1 MSGPYTAVEAVNAKV
16 RTLST
21 EKKVGWF
28 TRWFDRKCREAWTRA
43 NQEEVAGTSG
53 LRLVATHDHSIDA
66 EGMTIRLFN
75 ATGGTIVE
83 FRRYDRVKD
92 RSDNK
97 MYVIPA
103 GEEFGEKF
111 AKIVSMEMMR

>member
-1 MSGPYTAVEAVNAKV
+1 MSGPYAVLESVNAKV

-28 TRWFDRKCREAWTRA
+28 TRWFDRKCREAWERA
-43 NQEEVAGTSG
+43 NQSEVAGIRASP
-53 LRLVATHDHSIDA
+53 VSIHESHSIDS
-66 EGMTIRLFN
+66 EGMNIRVFN

-83 FRRYDRVKD
+83 FRRYDRIKD

-103 GEEFGEKF
+103 GEEFSEKF
-111 AKIVSMEMMR
+111 AKIISMEMMR